1 MIITDVDHPG
11 ALADGQ
17 AAQGDDV
24 AGIKLA
30 LGQALAPVGIR
41 HGRSERGHAE
51 KNRVA
56 GEAV

>member
-1 MIITDVDHPG
+1 
-11 ALADGQ
+11 
-17 AAQGDDV
+17 
-24 AGIKLA
+24 
-30 LGQALAPVGIR
+30 LGQALAPVGIG